1 MPGDSF
7 TDAALILVGHGST
20 KNTASSA
27 PVCQHA
33 AELRR
38 RGIFA
43 EVRECFW
50 KVEPRV
56 QGALA
61 WVAAR
66 RVFVVPLFMGEGF
79 FTGEAIPQA
88 LGLRVDAPADAA
100 RRQVF
105 NGQLVHYCQP
115 VGTHPAMTGVV
126 LARARGVVEQFPF
139 PRAPRPEET
148 TLFLA
153 AHGTTRNEN
162 SRKTAERQAGILRE
176 RDLYAD
182 VHAVFLLE
190 KPAVAECYTLAGT
203 RNLVVVPF
211 FISDGLHASEDLP
224 VLLGAPERVVRER
237 LARGQPAWRNPTERR
252 GKLVWYTGSVG
263 TEPALAEVILERVRE
278 ANDGEAAAR

>member
-1 MPGDSF
+1 M
-7 TDAALILVGHGST
+7 ILVGHGST
-20 KNTASSA
+20 KNAASSA

-61 WVAAR
+61 RVAAR

-88 LGLRVDAPADAA
+88 LGLRVDTPADAA

-105 NGQLVHYCQP
+105 NGQLVHYCRP

-126 LARARGVVEQFPF
+126 LARARGVVAQFPF
-139 PRAPRPEET
+139 PRAPRPADT

-153 AHGTTRNEN
+153 AHGTIRNEN
-162 SRKTAERQAGILRE
+162 SRKTAECQAGILRE
-176 RDLYAD
+176 LDLYAD

-190 KPAVAECYTLAGT
+190 KPAVEECYALAET

-224 VLLGAPERVVRER
+224 VLLGEPERVVRER
-237 LARGQPAWRNPTERR
+237 LARGLPTWRNPTERR

-263 TEPALAEVILERVRE
+263 TEPALAEVILERARE
-278 ANDGEAAAR
+278 AGGCEATAR

>member
-1 MPGDSF
+1 MPGDNF
-7 TDAALILVGHGST
+7 ADATLVLVGHGST
-20 KNTASSA
+20 KHAESSA
-27 PVCQHA
+27 PVRQHA

-61 WVAAR
+61 GTVAR

-79 FTGEAIPQA
+79 FTEEAIPQA
-88 LGLRVDAPADAA
+88 LGLRMDAQADAA

-105 NGQLVHYCQP
+105 NGKLVHYCRP
-115 VGTHPAMTGVV
+115 VGTHPAMTEVI
-126 LARARGVVEQFPF
+126 LRRARGVVEQFPF

-162 SRKTAERQAGILRE
+162 SRKTAEHQAKMLRGLGLYAGI
-176 RDLYAD
+176 
-182 VHAVFLLE
+182 HAVYLLE
-190 KPAVAECYTLAGT
+190 KPAVEECYALAET

-224 VLLGAPERVVRER
+224 VLLGEPERVVRER
-237 LARGQPAWRNPTERR
+237 RTRGLPSWRNPTERR

-263 TEPALAEVILERVRE
+263 TEPALAEVILDRARE
-278 ANDGEAAAR
+278 ASNGEAAAR